1 MINEAM
7 MVLTIVLKM
16 FDGTDF
22 PIQVEKLTDMET
34 CLKDIED
41 FDPIKMNMM
50 GNVISVDAECI
61 PLTEYKFE
69 GIIIEDNKE
78 GVTL

>member
-1 MINEAM
+1 
-7 MVLTIVLKM
+7 
-16 FDGTDF
+16 
-22 PIQVEKLTDMET
+22 MET
-34 CLKDIED
+34 CLEDIKD

-61 PLTEYKFE
+61 PLTEYEFE